1 MTPLAHLLV
10 FALFPQPLHAQDL
23 SVMFFRPS
31 TLDPVFGE
39 VEVEVDVQAPEG
51 VTVDLFVDGARVGSM
66 ATPPYVWTVDVGR
79 ENIEHRFKA
88 VAVGHSGVTK
98 TTSIST
104 PAIHVDESID
114 VNLRQLYVTV
124 SRGDRRVLDLDEAD
138 FRVFDAGSRQD
149 IVTFAR
155 GDVPIT
161 AALLLDASESMQG
174 ERFEAALR
182 GGEAFAHGM
191 RDLDEAKLIL
201 FSDLMLE
208 STPFTNEAVELMA
221 PLRGVEAS
229 GNTSVNDHLYLALR
243 LLDVRQ
249 GRRVVVL
256 FTDGAD
262 LHSVLPMEDVL
273 WVARRSQALIYWI
286 RLEEN
291 ENSPRFSTSWR
302 DADGNAVEVAML
314 EKAVRESGGRIEVI
328 NRVSAVESA
337 FRGIMDELREQ
348 YVLGYYPSR
357 DQNDGSWREVT
368 VDVGHRNLQVR
379 SRDGYVDD

>member
-1 MTPLAHLLV
+1 MIMTVQLLV
-10 FALFPQPLHAQDL
+10 LALFPQPLQAQDL

-31 TLDPVFGE
+31 TLDPIAGE
-39 VEVEVDVQAPEG
+39 VVVEVDVQAPEG
-51 VTVDLFVDGARVGSM
+51 VTVDLFVDGARVGSK
-66 ATPPYVWTVDVGR
+66 AVPPYTWIVDVGS

-104 PAIHVDESID
+104 PAIRVDDSID

-124 SRGDRRVLDLDEAD
+124 TRGDRRVLDLEESD
-138 FRVFDAGSRQD
+138 FDVFDAGKRQE

-182 GGEAFAHGM
+182 GGEAFARGM

-208 STPFTNEAVELMA
+208 STPFTNEPSQLTA

-262 LHSVLPMEDVL
+262 LHSVLPMSDVL

-286 RLEEN
+286 RLEEG
-291 ENSPRFSTSWR
+291 EPPLPFSTAWR

-314 EKAVRESGGRIEVI
+314 EKAVRESGGRIELI
-328 NRVSAVESA
+328 HEVSAVESA
-337 FRGIMDELREQ
+337 FRGIMEELRSQ
-348 YVLGYYPSR
+348 YVLGYYPSN
-357 DQNDGSWREVT
+357 DSNDGRWREVE
-368 VDVGHRNLQVR
+368 VGVGHRNLDVR
-379 SRDGYVDD
+379 ARGGYLDD